1 MDVRTSSGANR
12 RPDAETEEARS
23 LSRVMFARLRELDEG
38 TPEYQYVRN
47 TLIELNLT
55 LVRYAARRF
64 QSRSA
69 QLEDIMQVGTIGLIK
84 AVDRFDVERGVEF
97 TSFALPTIIG
107 EVKRFFRDTSWA
119 AHVPRRLQ
127 EARIDIAR
135 ASEALGKRL
144 DREPTATEIAEE
156 LNVTAAEVVE
166 AQTATDNAY
175 TASSLDAVTVDDDA
189 EGSLAAHVGDADPGM
204 ERVDDL
210 VSLKPL
216 IDGLG
221 ERDRTILS
229 LRFGAELT
237 QAEIADRIGVSQ
249 MHVCRLLKRIL
260 GDLRDGLLA
269 DTSPGPV

>member
-1 MDVRTSSGANR
+1 MDVRTSSGASR

-23 LSRVMFARLRELDEG
+23 LSRVMFARLRELEEG

-69 QLEDIMQVGTIGLIK
+69 QLEDIVQVGTIGLIK
-84 AVDRFDVERGVEF
+84 AVDRFNLDRGVEF

-135 ASEALGKRL
+135 ASEALGKQL
-144 DREPTATEIAEE
+144 DREPTASEIAAE
-156 LNVTAAEVVE
+156 LNVSEAEVVE
-166 AQTATDNAY
+166 AQTATENAY
-175 TASSLDAVTVDDDA
+175 TASSLDAVATDDDV
-189 EGSLAAHVGDADPGM
+189 EGSLAAHVGRADPGM
-204 ERVDDL
+204 DRVDDL

-216 IDGLG
+216 IDGLN

-260 GDLRDGLLA
+260 GDLRQGLLTDA
-269 DTSPGPV
+269 GATGA

>member
-1 MDVRTSSGANR
+1 MDVRTSSGASR

-23 LSRVMFARLRELDEG
+23 LSRVMFARLRELEEG

-69 QLEDIMQVGTIGLIK
+69 QHEDIIQVGTIGLIK
-84 AVDRFDVERGVEF
+84 AVDRFDLDRGVEF

-135 ASEALGKRL
+135 VSEALGKQL
-144 DREPTATEIAEE
+144 GREPTPSEIATE
-156 LNVTAAEVVE
+156 LNVSNAEVVE
-166 AQTATDNAY
+166 AQTATENAY
-175 TASSLDAVTVDDDA
+175 TASSLDAVAADDDA
-189 EGSLAAHVGDADPGM
+189 EGSLAAHVGRTDPGM
-204 ERVDDL
+204 ERVEDL

-216 IDGLG
+216 IDGLN

-260 GDLRDGLLA
+260 GDLRQGLLA
-269 DTSPGPV
+269 EAGGTGT

>member
-1 MDVRTSSGANR
+1 MDVRTSSGASR

-69 QLEDIMQVGTIGLIK
+69 QLEDITQVGTIGLIK
-84 AVDRFDVERGVEF
+84 AVDRFDLDRGVEF
-97 TSFALPTIIG
+97 TSFALPTIVG

-144 DREPTATEIAEE
+144 DREPTPSEIAAE
-156 LNVTAAEVVE
+156 LNISEAEVVE
-166 AQTATDNAY
+166 AQTATENAY
-175 TASSLDAVTVDDDA
+175 TASSLDAVATDDDA
-189 EGSLAAHVGDADPGM
+189 EGSLAAHVGRADPGM

-216 IDGLG
+216 IDGLN

-260 GDLRDGLLA
+260 GDLRQGLLTDA
-269 DTSPGPV
+269 GATGG

>member
-1 MDVRTSSGANR
+1 MDVRTSYG
-12 RPDAETEEARS
+12 RPDAETDEARA
-23 LSRVMFARLRELDEG
+23 LSRVMFARLRELEEG
-38 TPEYQYVRN
+38 TSEYQYVRN
-47 TLIELNLT
+47 TLVELNLT

-69 QLEDIMQVGTIGLIK
+69 QLEDIVQVGTIGLIK
-84 AVDRFDVERGVEF
+84 AVDRFDVQRGVEF

-107 EVKRFFRDTSWA
+107 EMKRFFRDTSWA

-135 ASEALGKRL
+135 ATESLGKRY
-144 DREPTATEIAEE
+144 DRDPTPGEIAAE
-156 LNVTAAEVVE
+156 LRLTEAEVVE
-166 AQTATDNAY
+166 AQTATENAY
-175 TASSLDAVTVDDDA
+175 TASSLDAVAVEDDV
-189 EGSLAAHVGDADPGM
+189 EGSLAAHVGHADPGM

-216 IDGLG
+216 IAELN

-260 GDLRDGLLA
+260 GDLREGLLA
-269 DTSPGPV
+269 DAGASTGVT

>member
-189 EGSLAAHVGDADPGM
+189 EGSLAAHVGEADPGM

>member
-38 TPEYQYVRN
+38 TADYQYVRN

-144 DREPTATEIAEE
+144 DREPTAAEIAEE

-175 TASSLDAVTVDDDA
+175 TASSLDAVTADDDA

-269 DTSPGPV
+269 DTSPGPA

>member
-1 MDVRTSSGANR
+1 MDVRTSSGASR

-23 LSRVMFARLRELDEG
+23 LSRVMFARLRELEEG

-47 TLIELNLT
+47 TLTELNLT

-84 AVDRFDVERGVEF
+84 AVDRFDLDRGVEF

-135 ASEALGKRL
+135 ASEALGKKL
-144 DREPTATEIAEE
+144 GREPTPSEIAAE
-156 LNVTAAEVVE
+156 LNVNDSEVVE
-166 AQTATDNAY
+166 AQTATENAY
-175 TASSLDAVTVDDDA
+175 TASSLDAVANDDDA
-189 EGSLAAHVGDADPGM
+189 EGSLAAHVGRADPGM

-216 IDGLG
+216 IDGLN

-260 GDLRDGLLA
+260 GDLRQGLLA
-269 DTSPGPV
+269 DAGGTGT